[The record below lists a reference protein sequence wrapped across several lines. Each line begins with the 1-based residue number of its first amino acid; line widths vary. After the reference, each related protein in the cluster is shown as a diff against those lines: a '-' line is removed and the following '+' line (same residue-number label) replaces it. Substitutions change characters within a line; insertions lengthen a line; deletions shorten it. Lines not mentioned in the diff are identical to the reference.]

1 MGVTFAASDQTPE
14 DSRRVLVA
22 RGPQGNVFYREGDPP
37 PVFDGPPL
45 ATRVPCHLDQAR
57 AGSGRVPGPATE
69 HLALKI
75 VVVLLLLGA
84 TGVAVYFYPG
94 ASIGLLLGALFF
106 PYNRR

>member
-1 MGVTFAASDQTPE
+1 M
-14 DSRRVLVA
+14 
-22 RGPQGNVFYREGDPP
+22 
-37 PVFDGPPL
+37 
-45 ATRVPCHLDQAR
+45 
-57 AGSGRVPGPATE
+57 PGPATE